1 MDGGGCC
8 PGLRARD
15 YKEPVLILEVK
26 DGERKSNRDD
36 KEVREQE

>member
-1 MDGGGCC
+1 MDGGCC

-26 DGERKSNRDD
+26 DGKSKSNRDD